1 MIKMFVFDID
11 GVITN
16 GSVIIDF
23 NGHEHKQ
30 INMKD
35 VDAIFELHRR
45 GYKLV
50 AITGEDTEIVGYF
63 EKRFPWTYFYRGSKT
78 KNETLWQIEQE
89 TGLSSEQICYV
100 GDGKYD
106 IEPLAY
112 VGLGICPADAIDKA
126 KNAADIILQNNGGA
140 GCVWEIISILEKY
153 NDPHCAHNY
162 FFRRLEEHTKIF
174 KQLASDLH
182 LMKQVMDVGD
192 RLIEIFKQD
201 GGLFLCGNGGS
212 AADAQHIATEFISRF
227 YKDRPGLNAEALS
240 VNTSTLTAIGTDYSF
255 ERIFARQ
262 LEAKAK
268 PGDMVIGISTS
279 GTSRN
284 VIEALQ
290 YAKEHNII
298 TILLMGG
305 YENPEYSDAADYIIK
320 VPAIITPRIQ
330 EAHIFIGHVIAEY
343 VEYKMFGGKQPKYD

>member
-1 MIKMFVFDID
+1 MIELIVFDID

-162 FFRRLEEHTKIF
+162 FW
-174 KQLASDLH
+174 
-182 LMKQVMDVGD
+182 
-192 RLIEIFKQD
+192 
-201 GGLFLCGNGGS
+201 C
-212 AADAQHIATEFISRF
+212 
-227 YKDRPGLNAEALS
+227 
-240 VNTSTLTAIGTDYSF
+240 
-255 ERIFARQ
+255 
-262 LEAKAK
+262 
-268 PGDMVIGISTS
+268 
-279 GTSRN
+279 
-284 VIEALQ
+284 
-290 YAKEHNII
+290 
-298 TILLMGG
+298 
-305 YENPEYSDAADYIIK
+305 
-320 VPAIITPRIQ
+320 
-330 EAHIFIGHVIAEY
+330 
-343 VEYKMFGGKQPKYD
+343 